1 MTTLFAQPYNL
12 DATGFYF
19 TSQEEYQVRYDTNR
33 DHWGQPVE
41 EYEIQMIESDND
53 GDGELFDVLG
63 IGQGNLEQ
71 WFDDV
76 EGKNSHEKSMLFY
89 LVSCAGYGLADA
101 LEKIDEV
108 SLFSG
113 RLLEAATDLF
123 DECYAHEIPENLR
136 TYIDYDAFANDCR
149 CNGDMVEFRFAGED
163 WTCINAN
170 GI

>member
-1 MTTLFAQPYNL
+1 MRDDRARISAFLERRKRHRQMRMRWVRIAAQRI
-12 DATGFYF
+12 DD
-19 TSQEEYQVRYDTNR
+19 EQV
-33 DHWGQPVE
+33 
-41 EYEIQMIESDND
+41 
-53 GDGELFDVLG
+53 
-63 IGQGNLEQ
+63 
-71 WFDDV
+71 
-76 EGKNSHEKSMLFY
+76 
-89 LVSCAGYGLADA
+89 DA

-136 TYIDYDAFANDCR
+136 TYIDYEAFANDCR